1 MGVACRMLPTMISTW
16 DRAVTSLYT
25 VRDYVSG
32 SHQQCSVF
40 AATTDLNTC
49 DCKNLHLVP
58 KPACNVVHT
67 YAGRSGRAGGEV
79 RC

>member
-16 DRAVTSLYT
+16 DRAVTSLCT

-32 SHQQCSVF
+32 SQQQCSVF
-40 AATTDLNTC
+40 LTAATDLNTC

-67 YAGRSGRAGGEV
+67 YAERRWSGKW
-79 RC
+79 